1 MCGQAKILLRNFHF
15 FLRCYIMNDNM
26 SELDPA
32 VVKNLK
38 VADLKAEL
46 SIRNLPTTGKKDELA
61 SRLLGSLGL
70 NRSMGDDGEV
80 ENAKGNSTTAAR
92 NQENNEKEPQGVE
105 GAKGVEPSN
114 TGGGYDD
121 SFLEF
126 LDGVA
131 TPTKDQTQKRVLGQ
145 GLSGFDAPHSYFGTI
160 HELVQTN
167 TLINKDLAA
176 ERENNRKLMEENFY
190 LKLKIFDLQNEGK
203 LHQESPV
210 QSTPSTENVTVNNSQ
225 ELGNSEKIANQLKS
239 VLLEKHREYM
249 LLRSNDPGNQ
259 NNNKRENANK
269 ESTSN
274 NESTNNVKSAQNNN
288 RKSKKKRN
296 KERETKAQQQEKICN
311 QAQSATA
318 PCKQQ
323 QQQQQQ
329 NNGKAVTPRD
339 SANSDSNSN
348 QAGRKIHT
356 WPNDTALITGDSIIS
371 GLRENK
377 FDGPGKIKVRSFP
390 GATILDMK
398 DHIKPL
404 IRKKPSKIIL
414 HVSTNDAAD
423 LNADEILADLL
434 DLKKDIETQLQTC
447 QVIISLPTL
456 RLDNKKANKTLEALK
471 QKIRSLH
478 LDHVDN
484 DNINEGDL
492 SGPQKLHLNFKG
504 TEKLACN
511 FVDKLCF

>member
-1 MCGQAKILLRNFHF
+1 
-15 FLRCYIMNDNM
+15 M

-32 VVKNLK
+32 VIKNLK

-46 SIRNLPTTGKKDELA
+46 SRRNLPTTGKKDELA
-61 SRLLGSLGL
+61 SRLLNSLGL
-70 NRSMGDDGEV
+70 NRSMADDDGEV
-80 ENAKGNSTTAAR
+80 ANAKDNSTTAAG
-92 NQENNEKEPQGVE
+92 NQENIEKERQGVE
-105 GAKGVEPSN
+105 GAIGVKPSN

-121 SFLEF
+121 SFIEF

-131 TPTKDQTQKRVLGQ
+131 APTKEQTQKQVFGH
-145 GLSGFDAPHSYFGTI
+145 GLSSFDTPRSYFGTI

-176 ERENNRKLMEENFY
+176 ERDNNRKLMEENFY
-190 LKLKIFDLQNEGK
+190 LKLKILDLQNEGNF
-203 LHQESPV
+203 HQESPV
-210 QSTPSTENVTVNNSQ
+210 QSTPSTETVTVNKSQ

-249 LLRSNDPGNQ
+249 LLKSNDPPNQ
-259 NNNKRENANK
+259 NNNKSENGNK

-274 NESTNNVKSAQNNN
+274 NELRSNVKSAQNNN
-288 RKSKKKRN
+288 RKSKKKRK
-296 KERETKAQQQEKICN
+296 KERETKVQQQEQINN
-311 QAQSATA
+311 QAQAATA
-318 PCKQQ
+318 PHKQQHQQ
-323 QQQQQQ
+323 QQD
-329 NNGKAVTPRD
+329 NGTAETPKVP
-339 SANSDSNSN
+339 ANSDSNSN

-356 WPNDTALITGDSIIS
+356 WPSDTVLVTGDSINS

-404 IRKKPSKIIL
+404 MRKKPAKIIL
-414 HVSTNDAAD
+414 HVSTNEAGD

-434 DLKKDIETQLQTC
+434 DLKKDIKTQLQTC

-456 RLDNKKANKTLEALK
+456 RLDNKKANKTLVALK

-478 LDHVDN
+478 LVHVDN

-504 TEKLACN
+504 TEKLANN